1 MKRFPKTFLLL
12 LALLLPFS
20 ALAAC
25 GGKKQDPKPMETSS
39 EEITAAPA
47 AYLEAADYGNAEFI
61 ILGSVADA
69 EGGRHFSEF
78 EGDLNGSHLDIAIY
92 RRDVAIQDKHNVAFR
107 INRTKDWNTMLREA
121 TLSNDSFFH
130 IATPGISNAVLSV
143 AEGNVA
149 NLDDF
154 PNFDFSNPWWNAEA
168 MEQMSVLGKHLFAM
182 GDLNLLAYDSVAV
195 IFYNKQMAENLGVT
209 DLYERVQDGTWTYDS
224 MMATVKDVTADTS
237 GDGVY
242 GVGDTYGLAGGSY
255 SALCFTFAGNYSFVQ
270 KDEDGIP
277 TLRENNNEFFSFFQ
291 KVVKNHSD
299 PTLIGYNLDDGD
311 SLFGE
316 QRLLFAVNMLG
327 TSNDLRSTQ
336 VSYGILPVP
345 KWNAEQTDYWTF
357 PHQSASTTVCAPIA
371 NHDVEMTSRIVE
383 DLVHYSREN
392 VLNYYIQ
399 ENLYLK
405 SLNGDR
411 DSYNI
416 VLDLLGHLN
425 CDIFFSYRAGITQVL
440 RDSLDNHDGNI
451 TSKFEKYKGAF
462 KSQLAKV
469 TAGLLEEN

>member
-209 DLYERVQDGTWTYDS
+209 DLYERVQNGT
-224 MMATVKDVTADTS
+224 
-237 GDGVY
+237 
-242 GVGDTYGLAGGSY
+242 
-255 SALCFTFAGNYSFVQ
+255 
-270 KDEDGIP
+270 
-277 TLRENNNEFFSFFQ
+277 
-291 KVVKNHSD
+291 
-299 PTLIGYNLDDGD
+299 
-311 SLFGE
+311 
-316 QRLLFAVNMLG
+316 
-327 TSNDLRSTQ
+327 
-336 VSYGILPVP
+336 
-345 KWNAEQTDYWTF
+345 
-357 PHQSASTTVCAPIA
+357 
-371 NHDVEMTSRIVE
+371 
-383 DLVHYSREN
+383 
-392 VLNYYIQ
+392 
-399 ENLYLK
+399 
-405 SLNGDR
+405 
-411 DSYNI
+411 
-416 VLDLLGHLN
+416 
-425 CDIFFSYRAGITQVL
+425 
-440 RDSLDNHDGNI
+440 
-451 TSKFEKYKGAF
+451 
-462 KSQLAKV
+462 
-469 TAGLLEEN
+469 